1 MSSASEITLHP
12 ATHALVMRFATALM
26 EKLSATEQKYGRT
39 TDWTKDD
46 WEADCQRKLMAHVAK
61 GDPLDVAA
69 YAAFCW
75 HHGWST
81 SQGDIKYQPWEC
93 AGRKQALPEPGDC
106 DWPVCGCDPRANKV
120 IEALQE
126 SGALALSSR
135 DRSPPR
141 AAGG

>member
-1 MSSASEITLHP
+1 MTDARELILHP
-12 ATHALVMRFATALM
+12 TTHALVMRFCDALM
-26 EKLSATEQKYGRT
+26 EKLSAAEQKYGWT

-46 WEADCQRKLMAHVAK
+46 WEADCQRQLMGHIAR

-75 HHGWST
+75 HHRWST

-93 AGRKQALPEPGDC
+93 AGRKQAQPEPGEC

-120 IEALQE
+120 IDALQE
-126 SGALALSSR
+126 SGALGVKTCP
-135 DRSPPR
+135 DN
-141 AAGG
+141 G